1 MSYIL
6 TIVGA
11 RPQFVKAAVVSKAL
25 SDLNIPEKIIHT
37 GQHYDHEMSTIFWD
51 ELNIPVPAINLGI
64 GSGSHG
70 EQTGLMLQKLES
82 YILKEPELPTAL
94 MVYGDTNST
103 LAGALV
109 ASKLHIPVIHVEAG
123 LRSFN
128 KAMPEEINRIMTD
141 HISDILFC
149 SSDQGV
155 KQLKREGISKG
166 VFNVG
171 DVMYDALLTFSE
183 IAKQKV
189 SLSDITSLKKDQ
201 FILTT
206 IHRPSNTDTENHLKN
221 IMEAF
226 SKIEKQILWPV
237 HPRNK
242 NKIEQL
248 DLPENLVL
256 SGPVSYFEMMV
267 LLNNCQKV
275 ITDSGGLQKE
285 AYWMKK
291 QCITIREETEWTETL
306 EDGWNVLTGPNTRKI
321 IEAYNAFP
329 TAEWIPLYGD
339 GNATG
344 RIAKKIVEF
353 FDA

>member
-11 RPQFVKAAVVSKAL
+11 RPQFVKAAVVSEAL

-37 GQHYDHEMSTIFWD
+37 GQHYDHEMSTIFWE
-51 ELNIPVPAINLGI
+51 ELNIPVPALNLGI

-70 EQTGLMLQKLES
+70 EQTGIMLQKLES
-82 YILKEPELPTAL
+82 YILQEPELPTAL

-206 IHRPSNTDTENHLKN
+206 IHRPSNTDNEDHLKN

-226 SKIEKQILWPV
+226 SKIEQQILWPV

-248 DLPENLVL
+248 DLPANLVL
-256 SGPVSYFEMMV
+256 SEPVSYFEMMV

-291 QCITIREETEWTETL
+291 QCITVRNETEWIETL
-306 EDGWNVLTGPNTRKI
+306 DGKWNTLTGP
-321 IEAYNAFP
+321 Y
-329 TAEWIPLYGD
+329 AERIVRAVNSNPETNWVPLYGQGFSSSD
-339 GNATG
+339 
-344 RIAKKIVEF
+344 IANIIKKQLKS
-353 FDA
+353 